1 MCPRREA
8 SHAPAHELLLTP
20 GGSLEYCSLVV
31 LFFLL
36 LLLFLFFVFVFPADL
51 MNILICV
58 IRISTAQPYQPYSIS
73 KAFAN

>member
-1 MCPRREA
+1 
-8 SHAPAHELLLTP
+8 
-20 GGSLEYCSLVV
+20 
-31 LFFLL
+31 LL